1 MTPEEVELLRELTIV
16 IPTYNRP
23 LELERSIEYWRD
35 LPVTVHILDGSEKP
49 CFEVGVLPDI
59 PNINYHYFGPNHNE
73 TLSLGYIGRL
83 RFAAGLPTTRFSAM
97 IGEDDFFT
105 FSGLCASLKVLS
117 GSETICS
124 VTGVSVGYE
133 NISNGTKWGLRQAET
148 RESNSFV
155 SNSVKDRLKP
165 QQSGQ
170 APIVY
175 YGIFKTQ
182 TWKKV
187 FTISFRLNFRTN
199 LLGGERLVHANALAL
214 GPLKEITDVL
224 WLRRFYVERVNL
236 EVFEQKRGDYD
247 RYLLDRG
254 NKGEVRSYFGLL
266 AEAIREGSP
275 NWSQKKSMRLAIKV
289 LNPGFKTSENGFK
302 YRFRKKVA
310 SVLVSLGA
318 VIPPKLRLS
327 LNRLMGNKLTKSLGF
342 VEVEQSVKPALERQ
356 ELDNFLQRL
365 AETKFIYNEIEIR
378 KIDEI
383 LLKPREEL
391 RLRADIN

>member
-1 MTPEEVELLRELTIV
+1 MTLEEIELLRELTIV

-49 CFEVGVLPDI
+49 CFEVGALPDV
-59 PNINYHYFGPNHNE
+59 PNIYYHYFRPNDNE
-73 TLSLGYIGRL
+73 TLSFGYLSRL
-83 RFAAGLPTTRFSAM
+83 RFAARLPTTRFSAM

-105 FSGLCASLKVLS
+105 LSGLCESLKVLS
-117 GSETICS
+117 GSETVCS

-133 NISNGTKWGLRQAET
+133 NLGTGTKWGLRQVERRDT
-148 RESNSFV
+148 NRFE

-187 FTISFRLNFRTN
+187 FTISFGYDFKTN

-214 GPLKEITDVL
+214 GPLKEITNVL
-224 WLRRFYVERVNL
+224 WLRRFYITRVNL
-236 EVFEQKRGDYD
+236 EVFEQKRGDYE
-247 RYLLDRG
+247 RYLLDKG
-254 NKGEVRSYFGLL
+254 NKREVRDYFGLL
-266 AEAIREGSP
+266 AQAIREGSP

-302 YRFRKKVA
+302 YRLRKKVA
-310 SVLVSLGA
+310 RALVGLGS
-318 VIPPKLRLS
+318 IFSQELRLS

-342 VEVEQSVKPALERQ
+342 VEVDQSVKPALERQ

-365 AETKFIYNEIEIR
+365 AETKYIYKEIEIR
-378 KIDEI
+378 KIDE
-383 LLKPREEL
+383 LLLQPRENL
-391 RLRADIN
+391 RLHAKV